1 MLQCTCSLKP
11 VLYGVRSIGSTD
23 AKAKLG
29 PARGP
34 ARQIADRH
42 YIAAGRPRVVTLGDS
57 SMLFDVEL

>member
-1 MLQCTCSLKP
+1 MRT
-11 VLYGVRSIGSTD
+11 IGSTD

-42 YIAAGRPRVVTLGDS
+42 ATAAGRPRGVTLGDS
-57 SMLFDVEL
+57 SMLFYVELQLRLD

>member
-1 MLQCTCSLKP
+1 MYTRTA
-11 VLYGVRSIGSTD
+11 YGVLMIGSTD

-34 ARQIADRH
+34 ARQIADR
-42 YIAAGRPRVVTLGDS
+42 YDTAAGRPRVVTLGDS